1 MSAER
6 FIALL
11 AGGLCLGTAAL
22 ADDEEPASDAEF
34 IEYLGMWEESDE
46 DWLLFEEIQ
55 AAELEERSG
64 PVPEDEATPEKTD
77 ES

>member
-6 FIALL
+6 VIALL
-11 AGGLCLGTAAL
+11 VSGLCLGATAL
-22 ADDEEPASDAEF
+22 AEEEAPAVDAEF
-34 IEYLGMWEESDE
+34 LEYLGMWEESDE

-55 AAELEERSG
+55 AADTEQRSE
-64 PVPEDEATPEKTD
+64 PVTEGAATPEKTD